1 MRNINTMNNTKLY
14 DKAFLTGADLN
25 TEWQLPWFFENYKK
39 HNNTPI
45 MFADFGV
52 IDRDA
57 IRPYVHAIIDM
68 TRVEEKGWFKKPKAL
83 FNAPAKKTVWIDTD
97 CEIKSNISDIFDLI
111 VPNKLNMV
119 EDRPWAKRRG
129 GVQFNSGVVGIV
141 DKPMI
146 VQMWCQWIKENPSVG
161 DQETLTEHLNPITQM
176 TYINPL
182 PNEYNWLR
190 LQIENDNEPA
200 TNAKIVHW
208 TGQKGNDRI
217 REQMNG

>member
-1 MRNINTMNNTKLY
+1 MNTKLY
-14 DKAFLTGADLN
+14 DEAFLTGADMN

-39 HNNTPI
+39 HNDTPLI
-45 MFADFGV
+45 FADFGV

-57 IRPYVHAIIDM
+57 IRPHVHAILDL
-68 TRVEEKGWFKKPKAL
+68 TNVQERGWFKKPKAMYH
-83 FNAPAKKTVWIDTD
+83 APARKLVWLDTD
-97 CEIKSNISDIFDLI
+97 CQVLEDLSPIFGLLQPDQ
-111 VPNKLNMV
+111 LNMV

-146 VQMWCQWIKENPSVG
+146 LGMWMNWIRESEEVG
-161 DQETLTEHLNPITQM
+161 DQETLTANLNPITQIK
-176 TYINPL
+176 YINPL
-182 PNEYNWLR
+182 PNSYNWLR

-200 TNAKIVHW
+200 LNARIIHW

-217 REQMNG
+217 RSMMNG

>member
-1 MRNINTMNNTKLY
+1 MSTKLY
-14 DKAFLTGADLN
+14 EKAFLTGADMN

-39 HNNTPI
+39 HNDTPI
-45 MFADFGV
+45 LFADFGV

-57 IRPYVHAIIDM
+57 IEPHVHAIIDM
-68 TRVEEKGWFKKPKAL
+68 TKVQEKGWFKKPKAL
-83 FNAPAKKTVWIDTD
+83 YHAPAQKLVWLDTD
-97 CEIKSNISDIFDLI
+97 CQVLQDISSIFDLLQ
-111 VPNKLNMV
+111 PDQLNMV

-141 DKPMI
+141 DKPI
-146 VQMWCQWIKENPSVG
+146 ILGMWANWISEGSEVG
-161 DQETLTEHLNPITQM
+161 DQETLTANLNPITQM
-176 TYINPL
+176 KYINPL

-200 TNAKIVHW
+200 TNAKIIHW

-217 REQMNG
+217 RRLMNG

>member
-1 MRNINTMNNTKLY
+1 MSTKLY
-14 DKAFLTGADLN
+14 EKAFLTGADMN

-39 HNNTPI
+39 HNDTPI
-45 MFADFGV
+45 LFADFGV

-57 IRPYVHAIIDM
+57 IEPHVHAIIDM
-68 TRVEEKGWFKKPKAL
+68 TKVQERGWFKKPKAL
-83 FNAPAKKTVWIDTD
+83 YHAPAQKLVWLDTD
-97 CEIKSNISDIFDLI
+97 CQVLQDISPIFDLLQ
-111 VPNKLNMV
+111 PDQLNMV

-141 DKPMI
+141 DKPLI
-146 VQMWCQWIKENPSVG
+146 LGMWANWISEGSEVG
-161 DQETLTEHLNPITQM
+161 DQETLTANLNPITQIK
-176 TYINPL
+176 YINPL

-200 TNAKIVHW
+200 TNAKIIHW

-217 REQMNG
+217 RSMMNG

>member
-1 MRNINTMNNTKLY
+1 M
-14 DKAFLTGADLN
+14 N

-39 HNNTPI
+39 HNDTPLI
-45 MFADFGV
+45 FADFGV

-57 IRPYVHAIIDM
+57 IRPHVHAILDL
-68 TRVEEKGWFKKPKAL
+68 TNVQERGWFKKPKAMYH
-83 FNAPAKKTVWIDTD
+83 APARKLVWLDTD
-97 CEIKSNISDIFDLI
+97 CQVLEDLSPIFGLLQPDQ
-111 VPNKLNMV
+111 LNMV

-146 VQMWCQWIKENPSVG
+146 LGMWMNWIRESEEVG
-161 DQETLTEHLNPITQM
+161 DQETLTANLNPITQIK
-176 TYINPL
+176 YINPL
-182 PNEYNWLR
+182 PNSYNWLR

-200 TNAKIVHW
+200 LNARIIHW

-217 REQMNG
+217 RSMMNG